1 MASFLDGFARFTE
14 LWIEGP
20 MQLSNS
26 LEVASGLDP
35 DSMLAANLLVF
46 LLISP
51 LAGWVIARARNAGV
65 LPKVLGFLA
74 FYLWMNI
81 GMGVEC
87 RSGVPSGGDGNGGGG
102 GGGAAQKAATV
113 VDVGHQLLTPLY
125 DFAHDPANA
134 VFESVA
140 VTSNTIYVMLIGFY
154 ASWLAFVHGKVREIV
169 RFGGRERGDRERRG
183 YSNSGVVVAVPL
195 VIGRREEPCLS
206 CNEQSCTIVV
216 L

>member
-1 MASFLDGFARFTE
+1 MVFAHDGFARFTE

-102 GGGAAQKAATV
+102 GGGGAAQKAATV

-140 VTSNTIYVMLIGFY
+140 VTSNTIYVMLIGLY
-154 ASWLAFVHGKVREIV
+154 ASWLAFVHGKVQLV
-169 RFGGRERGDRERRG
+169 RDSYGSGGGMGGWGGRERRRGRGEGRERD
-183 YSNSGVVVAVPL
+183 
-195 VIGRREEPCLS
+195 
-206 CNEQSCTIVV
+206 
-216 L
+216 

>member
-26 LEVASGLDP
+26 LEAASGLDP

-65 LPKVLGFLA
+65 LPKALGFLA

-87 RSGVPSGGDGNGGGG
+87 RSGVPSGGDGNGNGGG
-102 GGGAAQKAATV
+102 DSDDYSGDGDGNRGGAAQKAAVV
-113 VDVGHQLLTPLY
+113 VDVGHQLLAPLY

-140 VTSNTIYVMLIGFY
+140 VTSNTIYVMLIGLY
-154 ASWLAFVHGKVREIV
+154 ASWLAFVHGKVREEL
-169 RFGGRERGDRERRG
+169 GEERGERGESPCTPSWLAFVHGKVRE
-183 YSNSGVVVAVPL
+183 S
-195 VIGRREEPCLS
+195 
-206 CNEQSCTIVV
+206 
-216 L
+216 